1 MKRYILIL
9 FLAVGILPVELNA
22 QFKSYDKD
30 QKKAFLEAESFFQY
44 GDYLSAVKLYEQ
56 LEPASENFPEF
67 HFYLGTSYYN
77 LKRFPESLEHLEK
90 GVEFNKDALYRM
102 AKVYLYNKDLRE
114 ARKVLMKYDTLLKDL
129 SSPAFTKEDVDYLM
143 NKIYTAAELMR
154 NPDVVNIINLGPNVN
169 SENAEYGP
177 LISSDETILIYTS
190 RRVSE
195 GNGMDP
201 TGQPFEDIY
210 YCDRDEKGNW
220 LKSKKLPGKANT
232 PKHDAA
238 VGLSPGGDR
247 LFLYRS
253 HENNIGG
260 DIYETDL
267 RDGEWTVPIRM
278 PDEINNMQTIE
289 PSASL
294 SLDGRT
300 FYFSS
305 NRDGGYGGFDIYR
318 VVMLPTGKWSEP
330 INLGPVVNTPYNDD
344 GPFIHP
350 DGKTLYFSS
359 EGHKNMG
366 GYDIF
371 KTILTDSSWTAPVNL
386 GFPTNTTKDDVY
398 FVISANEQHA
408 YYSSDKEGGF
418 GDQDIYKIDY
428 LERSLRSSVIR
439 GKVVD
444 KSGNPLRADISLVE
458 LNTGELSGVYVSNE
472 GDGEFIF
479 LVNPNVLY
487 EVLIEHPDYP
497 ETYEDVEYTVD
508 ELLQPQKREFVLE

>member
-1 MKRYILIL
+1 MRKYIALLIVCL
-9 FLAVGILPVELNA
+9 SILTGQLQA
-22 QFKSYDKD
+22 QFKSYDKE
-30 QKKAFLEAESFFQY
+30 QKNQFLEAESFFQY
-44 GDYLSAVKLYEQ
+44 GDYLSALKIYEK

-67 HFYLGTSYYN
+67 HYYMGTSYFN
-77 LKRFPESLEHLEK
+77 LKRFSESKEHLEI
-90 GVEFNKDALYRM
+90 GSEYNKDALYRL
-102 AKVYLYNKDLRE
+102 AKVQLHNKDLRG
-114 ARKVLMKYDTLLKDL
+114 ARKTLMTYDTLLSSLKEPAYTKD
-129 SSPAFTKEDVDYLM
+129 DVEYMM

-169 SENAEYGP
+169 SKDAEYGP
-177 LISSDETILIYTS
+177 LISSDETILIYTA
-190 RRVSE
+190 RRISE
-195 GNGMDP
+195 NNGMDP

-210 YCDRDEKGNW
+210 YCNRNDKGNW
-220 LKSKKLPGKANT
+220 SEGQLIPGEVNT

-247 LFLYRS
+247 LFIYRS
-253 HENNIGG
+253 HENNVGG

-267 RDGEWTVPIRM
+267 RDDKWTIPIRM

-318 VVMLPTGKWSEP
+318 VVMLPNGKWSEP
-330 INLGPVVNTPYNDD
+330 TNLGPNVNTKYNDD

-371 KTILTDSSWTAPVNL
+371 KSVLEDEAWSKPVNL

-398 FVISANEQHA
+398 YVISANEQHA

-439 GKVVD
+439 GTVVD
-444 KSGNPLRADISLVE
+444 GMGKPLRADISVVE
-458 LNTGELSGVYVSNE
+458 IESGELSGVYVSNE
-472 GDGEFIF
+472 KDGEFIF

-497 ETYEDVEYTVD
+497 EFYEDVEYTIND
-508 ELLQPQKREFVLE
+508 LLEPQKRKFVLE